1 MYLLKYEFMKINKSN
16 YFVGS
21 LLVMLLSPIFSL
33 LWMSLNPRGF
43 VLGDFNEMNLIF
55 MGLVGAK
62 TIFPMTGMLLIK
74 IEYDQN
80 GWIGAFVTP
89 LERTKLLIAK
99 LFVAILWSSFLIFYS
114 AVIVIITEV
123 ILFNDLNIIP
133 LIFQDNMSYYL
144 LLLYVIPYIIIG
156 MALAFYLEHTV
167 MPLVG
172 FTFVI
177 IIGYFTQLFHEN
189 LFLPSAI
196 PKYIISLEWH
206 GALVVAYGIL
216 YVCSFIALFFLYR
229 GIHHKDY

>member
-16 YFVGS
+16 YFVAS

-43 VLGDFNEMNLIF
+43 VLGDFNEMHLIF

-80 GWIGAFVTP
+80 GWVGAFVTP
-89 LERTKLLIAK
+89 LERSKLLIVK
-99 LFVAILWSSFLIFYS
+99 LVVAILWSSFLVFYS

-123 ILFNDLNIIP
+123 ILFNDLSIIP

-144 LLLYVIPYIIIG
+144 LLLYVIPYIVMG
-156 MALAFYLEHTV
+156 MALSFYLEHTV
-167 MPLVG
+167 VPLIG
-172 FTFVI
+172 FTFI
-177 IIGYFTQLFHEN
+177 IISGYFTQLFQEN

-196 PKYIISLEWH
+196 PKYIISLDWH
-206 GALVVAYGIL
+206 NEFFVAYGIL
-216 YVCSFIALFFLYR
+216 YLLSFIALYFLWR